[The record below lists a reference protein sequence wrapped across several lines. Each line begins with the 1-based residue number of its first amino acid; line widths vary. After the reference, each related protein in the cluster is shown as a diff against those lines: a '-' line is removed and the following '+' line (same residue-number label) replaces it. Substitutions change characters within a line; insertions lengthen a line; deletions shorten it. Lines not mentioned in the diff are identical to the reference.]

1 MKNLLYKQ
9 SLRKKTSSTGG
20 ERKEIAQRNVRAH
33 GRWYGG
39 GCGGGSGRCWCGFM
53 VEAQQETKGHAVVWP
68 LLNSSHGRLR

>member
-33 GRWYGG
+33 SRWYGG
-39 GCGGGSGRCWCGFM
+39 GCGGGSVGVGA
-53 VEAQQETKGHAVVWP
+53 EAQQETKGHAVVWP